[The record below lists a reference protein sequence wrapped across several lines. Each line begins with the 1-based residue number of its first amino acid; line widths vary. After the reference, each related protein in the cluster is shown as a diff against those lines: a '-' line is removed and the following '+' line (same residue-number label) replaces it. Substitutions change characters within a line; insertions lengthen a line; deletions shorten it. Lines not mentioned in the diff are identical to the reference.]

1 MHKYKLGDK
10 YRSDFDHDGMI
21 ARGMKANVSWGYDKL
36 YKLHTSLEDMNY
48 GTESKPLWEAL
59 TSLKAGNTEEA
70 EKHLVQFHKVLKEEN
85 MESYEKGANVKG
97 LKKYYLAWSSWF
109 DGHKYDVKKISKA
122 LKSIGATDIHLE
134 NEGGKSNQ
142 PEVVVFSYKGT
153 NEEPLRVI
161 GEALETEW
169 LYVYPVDWRVTK
181 KGVYKLVDPEKLVP
195 IEKNK
200 LYVVEFSQKARL
212 RNKGTGTDICIV
224 KANGVVKGSR
234 FEATC
239 VYSESEHCKV
249 GEFDHKWDRESFKPY
264 EGDMKFEKGGSTP
277 SNFDYSIG
285 GL

>member
-1 MHKYKLGDK
+1 M
-10 YRSDFDHDGMI
+10 
-21 ARGMKANVSWGYDKL
+21 AV
-36 YKLHTSLEDMNY
+36 EV
-48 GTESKPLWEAL
+48 L
-59 TSLKAGNTEEA
+59 TTQA
-70 EKHLVQFHKVLKEEN
+70 VLKV
-85 MESYEKGANVKG
+85 Y
-97 LKKYYLAWSSWF
+97 WQ
-109 DGHKYDVKKISKA
+109 ISKA

-142 PEVVVFSYKGT
+142 PEVVVFNYKGN

-161 GEALETEW
+161 GEVLETEW

-224 KANGVVKGSR
+224 KANGIVKGSR
-234 FEATC
+234 FEGTC

-264 EGDMKFEKGGSTP
+264 EGDMKFEQGGTTP
-277 SNFDYSIG
+277 TDFKYTIG